1 MKVATVAIVV
11 RYPQD
16 AVSNGAA
23 SSLVEVLSDEHEI
36 HLLESSCKSGEEDP
50 LKAVHEFRQRQLAE
64 EGEFGNYVEDL
75 LSQPFVGPEIQE
87 HGVQWLKSKIKIEK
101 YQRTESDA
109 AKIIADYAMKVI
121 SEDPEKTDF
130 FLAGPSTMVRIRVF
144 SLGAAEQERQ
154 RRRKPAK
161 KQIAA

>member
-16 AVSNGAA
+16 AVSSAAA

-36 HLLESSCKSGEEDP
+36 HLLESSFKSGETDP
-50 LKAVHEFRQRQLAE
+50 LKVVHDFRQRQSEE
-64 EGEFGNYVEDL
+64 EGEFGNYVEEL

-101 YQRTESDA
+101 YQKTEIDA
-109 AKIIADYAMKVI
+109 AKIIADYAMKVVA
-121 SEDPEKTDF
+121 EDPEKTDF

-144 SLGAAEQERQ
+144 SLGAAEQERS
-154 RRRKPAK
+154 RRRKSPK
-161 KQIAA
+161 KQVAA

>member
-16 AVSNGAA
+16 AVPSGAVL
-23 SSLVEVLSDEHEI
+23 SLVEVLSDEHEI
-36 HLLESSCKSGEEDP
+36 HLLENSCKSGEPDP
-50 LKAVHEFRQRQLAE
+50 LKVVYDFRRRQVDE

-87 HGVQWLKSKIKIEK
+87 HGVQWLKSKIRIEK
-101 YQRTESDA
+101 YQKTESEA
-109 AKIIADYAMKVI
+109 AKVIADYAMKVI
-121 SEDPEKTDF
+121 AEDPEKTDF

-144 SLGAAEQERQ
+144 SLSEADKDRP
-154 RRRKPAK
+154 RRRKPSK